1 MLVRSVSCLAFI
13 IAHSFGLQGSSGKW
27 SAGLTSTAAA
37 AYDIRNLPA
46 ASLNG
51 RVGGATRTQ
60 VAFAGQ
66 TGKTAKA
73 PKSAQGAAQD
83 PALGIKFMELDFRK
97 TVLQAIRP
105 VYSPD
110 AIRSLVT
117 GISVADVHVGVDGS
131 VSSVDILTSPCDS
144 IRTAMKE
151 ALSRWRFKILRS
163 DEGVPEYYN
172 GKITYYFVRQDD
184 HGLVLD
190 PTESFFVGPSFAT
203 TETRPVRSH

>member
-1 MLVRSVSCLAFI
+1 MQATCQ
-13 IAHSFGLQGSSGKW
+13 LQG
-27 SAGLTSTAAA
+27 
-37 AYDIRNLPA
+37 
-46 ASLNG
+46 
-51 RVGGATRTQ
+51 V
-60 VAFAGQ
+60 
-66 TGKTAKA
+66 
-73 PKSAQGAAQD
+73 
-83 PALGIKFMELDFRK
+83 PALVSQASRATPKPQAKFMELDFRK

-190 PTESFFVGPSFAT
+190 PAESFFVGPSFAT